1 MVNYETQG
9 IITTG
14 ETVGWKALTSLTKRS
29 GVRIPIKALVASRR
43 WPVLGKCAWC
53 VVFAFMPRG
62 DAGISPAVLGYPAW
76 VCVLPNL
83 TKANP
88 PPIKKKRSLLFCW
101 LLKMHTVPQ
110 IRRKR

>member
-1 MVNYETQG
+1 M
-9 IITTG
+9 
-14 ETVGWKALTSLTKRS
+14 
-29 GVRIPIKALVASRR
+29 
-43 WPVLGKCAWC
+43 LGKCAWC

-88 PPIKKKRSLLFCW
+88 PIKKKR
-101 LLKMHTVPQ
+101 KKE
-110 IRRKR
+110 IRAIMSSPYKPSAVFTRTGNITNTGGHIGNLRKINEGGKGNYE

>member
-1 MVNYETQG
+1 MKYGEL
-9 IITTG
+9 TTG
-14 ETVGWKALTSLTKRS
+14 ETVGWKTLTSLTKRS

-88 PPIKKKRSLLFCW
+88 PIKKKKKTRG
-101 LLKMHTVPQ
+101 
-110 IRRKR
+110 

>member
-1 MVNYETQG
+1 MNHP
-9 IITTG
+9 TTG

-43 WPVLGKCAWC
+43 WPLLGKCAWC

-76 VCVLPNL
+76 GF
-83 TKANP
+83 T
-88 PPIKKKRSLLFCW
+88 SLFPTGKHA
-101 LLKMHTVPQ
+101 LLNVVTDDNWS
-110 IRRKR
+110 